1 MRVDTVTGRI
11 ALARINLLFNSG
23 SFLLRSATLW
33 EDMENL
39 IKLNN
44 KLFKLLLISKR
55 FNNSIS
61 RGINKYI
68 KPWNNGK
75 TLVQKAKD

>member
-11 ALARINLLFNSG
+11 ALARIDLLFNSG

-33 EDMENL
+33 EDMEDL

-61 RGINKYI
+61 RGINE
-68 KPWNNGK
+68 
-75 TLVQKAKD
+75 